1 MNKKLAVMLTI
12 AAFGLAQ
19 VAPVAAQTSSNKP
32 AQTSPKKNTTA
43 KNNAAPKKSTAKK
56 ATAKKSTAPKKK
68 TTKTN
73 SNQQRTTQKTIPM
86 AAKGSLSSTAE
97 STTKTEHEE
106 RFMSNV

>member
-43 KNNAAPKKSTAKK
+43 KKK
-56 ATAKKSTAPKKK
+56 ATPKKSTAPKKK
-68 TTKTN
+68 TTKT
-73 SNQQRTTQKTIPM
+73 
-86 AAKGSLSSTAE
+86 
-97 STTKTEHEE
+97 TKTNKPKT
-106 RFMSNV
+106 SSLASPQVLG

>member
-43 KNNAAPKKSTAKK
+43 KKK
-56 ATAKKSTAPKKK
+56 ATPKKSTAPKKK
-68 TTKTN
+68 TTKTTK
-73 SNQQRTTQKTIPM
+73 SSKPKTS
-86 AAKGSLSSTAE
+86 SLISPQ
-97 STTKTEHEE
+97 
-106 RFMSNV
+106 VLG

>member
-43 KNNAAPKKSTAKK
+43 KKK
-56 ATAKKSTAPKKK
+56 ATPKKSTAPKKK
-68 TTKTN
+68 TTKTTK
-73 SNQQRTTQKTIPM
+73 SSKPKT
-86 AAKGSLSSTAE
+86 SSFVSPQALG
-97 STTKTEHEE
+97 
-106 RFMSNV
+106 

>member
-43 KNNAAPKKSTAKK
+43 KKK
-56 ATAKKSTAPKKK
+56 ATPKKSTAPKKK
-68 TTKTN
+68 TTKTTK
-73 SNQQRTTQKTIPM
+73 SSKPKT
-86 AAKGSLSSTAE
+86 SSFFSPQALG
-97 STTKTEHEE
+97 
-106 RFMSNV
+106 